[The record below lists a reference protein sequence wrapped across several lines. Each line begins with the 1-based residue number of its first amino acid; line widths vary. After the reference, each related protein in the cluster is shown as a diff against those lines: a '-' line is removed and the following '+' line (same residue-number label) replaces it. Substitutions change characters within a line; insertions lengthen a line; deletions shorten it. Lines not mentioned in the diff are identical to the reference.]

1 MCLFATITLQAQ
13 VSKTVNCTAGALS
26 TLLTVTEQNTV
37 TNLTLT
43 GTIDA
48 RDFKTMRDNMP
59 VLAVIDMGAATIAV
73 YTGTAGTNKTNTT
86 YGANTIPDFAFS
98 RPDLPL
104 YFRYLY
110 NISLPTTI
118 TSIGVEAFSHCS
130 SLSTITIP
138 AKVNSIG
145 KAAFFDCGNLMYV
158 YIPASVKSIGSSAFG
173 RCFSLNMIKSAP
185 ITPVKFTESFGVFQ
199 DVDFNTCKLYVP
211 VGRRTIY
218 KTATQWKDFAF
229 IEELE
234 GLPVQS
240 NTVNSCKIFVANN
253 VLRIYGVSNPKSV
266 ATVYGLSGQT
276 IATMVLQPGTNT
288 LHLNGVSA
296 GVYVVQLNNGIS
308 TETTKIVLN

>member
-1 MCLFATITLQAQ
+1 M
-13 VSKTVNCTAGALS
+13 V
-26 TLLTVTEQNTV
+26 
-37 TNLTLT
+37 
-43 GTIDA
+43 
-48 RDFKTMRDNMP
+48 
-59 VLAVIDMGAATIAV
+59 AAPI
-73 YTGTAGTNKTNTT
+73 
-86 YGANTIPDFAFS
+86 
-98 RPDLPL
+98 R
-104 YFRYLY
+104 
-110 NISLPTTI
+110 I
-118 TSIGVEAFSHCS
+118 TSYNVCYTK
-130 SLSTITIP
+130 LLR
-138 AKVNSIG
+138 KVNSIG

-253 VLRIYGVSNPKSV
+253 VLRIYGVSNHKSV
-266 ATVYGLSGQT
+266 ATVYGLSGQM

-288 LHLNGVSA
+288 LNLDGVSA

-308 TETTKIVLN
+308 TRNNFV